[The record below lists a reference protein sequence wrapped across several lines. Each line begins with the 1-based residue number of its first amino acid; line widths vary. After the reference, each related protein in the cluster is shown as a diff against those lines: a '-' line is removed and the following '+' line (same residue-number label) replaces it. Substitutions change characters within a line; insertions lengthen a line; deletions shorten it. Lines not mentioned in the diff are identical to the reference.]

1 MATNLEVGKYKNIGE
16 RTCIAPSLN
25 FMFVPSSRNKHAAVK
40 CCTQLGQVGKWSEV
54 GVGGGGMGPAENASS
69 SFAAFCD
76 SRKTIKKMTQPS
88 PPCLK
93 PSLHNR
99 HYFFFF
105 LSFSSSFLAC
115 LALARATKRPSDHSV
130 SWLAGVFVINVY
142 LQVVSLAVIFVS
154 WMKVGAVPSSAK
166 LNILFY

>member
-16 RTCIAPSLN
+16 RTCVAPSLN
-25 FMFVPSSRNKHAAVK
+25 FVFVPSSRNKHAVVK

-76 SRKTIKKMTQPS
+76 SRKTIKKMAQPS

-93 PSLHNR
+93 PSLHNSGSQR
-99 HYFFFF
+99 GGGFYGYRLKFWLFFGYR
-105 LSFSSSFLAC
+105 L
-115 LALARATKRPSDHSV
+115 
-130 SWLAGVFVINVY
+130 
-142 LQVVSLAVIFVS
+142 IFCS
-154 WMKVGAVPSSAK
+154 YG
-166 LNILFY
+166 